1 MNIFVHAR
9 LGHFYMNEVDDD
21 GSDLGGAADDAGD
34 QDQGDDQGGGT
45 DGGDE
50 GDQADDGQDDDGVIV
65 TIGDEAPPAED
76 EEDPKSAAKWLKD
89 LRKHTKEQAKR
100 IRELER
106 EAAAKAAPEQKAP
119 ELGPKPTL
127 EDSDWDAEDFEQ
139 KLDAWKERKRQADQA
154 KADEQKQQEAQQQA
168 WQGKLSRYTEAQ
180 TALKAKDF
188 ADVEESV
195 KSLLD
200 PTQHAIIVQAAKD
213 PALMVYAIGKNPKKA
228 AELAAIKNYVEFAY
242 ALGELSKDMKV
253 TTRKAAP
260 APEGKVSSGSARISG
275 SIDSNL
281 EKLREEAART
291 GDNSKV
297 LAYKRQQRDKQ
308 KA

>member
-1 MNIFVHAR
+1 M
-9 LGHFYMNEVDDD
+9 
-21 GSDLGGAADDAGD
+21 SDQLHEEQTEELEQETEHQEEQVLDAEE
-34 QDQGDDQGGGT
+34 
-45 DGGDE
+45 E
-50 GDQADDGQDDDGVIV
+50 GKSSEEEEEDDGVIV
-65 TIGDEAPPAED
+65 TIGDEAPPAE
-76 EEDPKSAAKWLKD
+76 EEEEKTAPKWVKD
-89 LRKHTKEQAKR
+89 LRKQTKEQAKR
-100 IRELER
+100 IRELEQ
-106 EAAAKAAPEQKAP
+106 EAAAKAAPATKVP

-127 EDSDWDAEDFEQ
+127 DDCDYDAEEFETR
-139 KLDAWKERKRQADQA
+139 LTAWHERKRQADQV

-275 SIDSNL
+275 SVDSNL
-281 EKLREEAART
+281 ERLREDAAKT
-291 GDNSKV
+291 GDYTKV
-297 LAYKRQQRDKQ
+297 NKYKQQQREKQ